1 VTSSVSP
8 DRRGSNGWQLILA
21 DLALLLFLVS
31 ASVLTTQEQTGQERT
46 GLEQSAQER
55 AAQERAARR
64 EQEGEAQ
71 APGGEGIALAV
82 YRSGP
87 DLPPGS
93 PGLDQWLALQQPDPR
108 ATLTITA
115 THAAG
120 DETRAWRE
128 ARSLAQSAQ
137 AQGVRVRVMI
147 RAGKTTGIAASLTYD
162 EPAG

>member
-31 ASVLTTQEQTGQERT
+31 ASVLTTQEQSGQERT
-46 GLEQSAQER
+46 GQEQS
-55 AAQERAARR
+55 AQERAARR

>member
-1 VTSSVSP
+1 MTSSVSP

-31 ASVLTTQEQTGQERT
+31 ASVLTTQERT
-46 GLEQSAQER
+46 EQEQSAQER
-55 AAQERAARR
+55 TARR